1 MCCRRRQNMDGSL
14 GRSHCVLYVCHRPVD
29 RRQILVC
36 ILCRWVSSWC
46 RYLSSMLF
54 QSIRA
59 ECAQMDINERVLLTD
74 EAGKSFYVP
83 EL

>member
-1 MCCRRRQNMDGSL
+1 MFSMHVRHSYVYLCNHNLHPTDGWTL
-14 GRSHCVLYVCHRPVD
+14 F
-29 RRQILVC
+29 
-36 ILCRWVSSWC
+36 C

>member
-1 MCCRRRQNMDGSL
+1 VLQPQTEHGRLAGTRSLCPACMCVTVLLIAKDWSASCADGSSL
-14 GRSHCVLYVCHRPVD
+14 
-29 RRQILVC
+29 
-36 ILCRWVSSWC
+36 C

>member
-1 MCCRRRQNMDGSL
+1 VYCSSSGHTRAALDFPAASIARHDN
-14 GRSHCVLYVCHRPVD
+14 VLHALPTQVF
-29 RRQILVC
+29 L
-36 ILCRWVSSWC
+36 C

-59 ECAQMDINERVLLTD
+59 ECAQMDINERVMLTD

-83 EL
+83 PL